1 MTDHPF
7 SPMLV
12 QYLVALCCLKWD
24 PTAVDVTVGD
34 MVTDTAAQKTR
45 DVDVTVTVT
54 ENGSVTRAF
63 KAYEVKRERQPLDVV
78 TVEQL
83 CLKLLDMPQVTH
95 RAIVSA
101 SGFTDGA
108 KAKAARH
115 CVELYVLQ
123 PWTRPLKDQFPLFTM
138 EGTVQECFQ
147 GSKSL
152 LCWADAQ
159 LSIAAPTATQT
170 FQVQPEDALFTAKG
184 KAHSRYKNFEDYRLA
199 MLLRSTGV
207 LFTLEP
213 AQTIWR
219 TFPIP
224 FVGPDDQIPCG
235 PAWPHTHT
243 LDVAS
248 DGVFVETG
256 SGKCRIDAVTISGHL
271 QWQREKNAFHYYVIE
286 RVPDGEVFAGA
297 LVSPDHQPGHMT
309 SMIFSPKTR
318 EIGIEFVRLSEKH
331 LRAIRDLKLR
341 TQGDQS

>member
-1 MTDHPF
+1 
-7 SPMLV
+7 MLV

-34 MVTDTAAQKTR
+34 MVTDTAAQKAR

-54 ENGSVTRAF
+54 EGGSITHAF
-63 KAYEVKRERQPLDVV
+63 KAYEVKRESQPLDVV

-83 CLKLLDMPQVTH
+83 CLKLLDMPEVTH

-108 KAKAARH
+108 QSKAVRH
-115 CVELYVLQ
+115 GVELYVLQ
-123 PWTRPLKDQFPLFTM
+123 PWTRPLKDQFPLLTM

-147 GSKSL
+147 TRKSL
-152 LCWADAQ
+152 LCWAEAQ
-159 LSIAAPTATQT
+159 LTITAPNAKQP
-170 FQVQPEDALFTAKG
+170 FQVQLEDLLFTAEG
-184 KAHSRYKNFEDYRLA
+184 KPHSRYKKFEEYRLA
-199 MLLRSTGV
+199 LLLRSTGV

-219 TFPIP
+219 AFPIP
-224 FVGPDDQIPCG
+224 FIVPDNQIPCG

-248 DGVFVETG
+248 DGIFIETG
-256 SGKCRIDAVTISGHL
+256 NGKCRIDAVTISGHL

-286 RVPDGEVFAGA
+286 RFPDGEIFAGA
-297 LVSPDHQPGHMT
+297 LVSPDHQPGCMT

-318 EIGIEFVRLSEKH
+318 EIGIEFVHLDEKH
-331 LRAIRDLKLR
+331 LRVIRNLKLR
-341 TQGDQS
+341 TEG